1 MEYAALVTWIVTA
14 GLGFYMLTTWVTH
27 GGAKSEPGA
36 ASHFRP
42 PVVFGHFLLAAAGLV
57 VWLVYLVNDSSALAW
72 IAFIDL
78 LVVAAIGDTL
88 VYRWYKDRNGAGA
101 TAHNAPGTATGGAG
115 RRARGDT
122 KAGPAAGHTM
132 ALAEQRIPTA
142 VVAAHGVFAV
152 ATVVLVLLSALEIG
166 GS

>member
-27 GGAKSEPGA
+27 GGARSDSGA
-36 ASHFRP
+36 ATHFRP

-57 VWLVYLVNDSSALAW
+57 VWLVYLVNDSSTLAW

-78 LVVAAIGDTL
+78 LVVALIGDTL
-88 VYRWYKDRNGAGA
+88 VYRWYKDRNGGGVTTGNTSSASSGA
-101 TAHNAPGTATGGAG
+101 AG

-122 KAGPAAGHTM
+122 VADSAAGHTT
-132 ALAEQRIPTA
+132 ALAVQRIPTP

-152 ATVVLVLLSALEIG
+152 ATVVLVLLSALEVG